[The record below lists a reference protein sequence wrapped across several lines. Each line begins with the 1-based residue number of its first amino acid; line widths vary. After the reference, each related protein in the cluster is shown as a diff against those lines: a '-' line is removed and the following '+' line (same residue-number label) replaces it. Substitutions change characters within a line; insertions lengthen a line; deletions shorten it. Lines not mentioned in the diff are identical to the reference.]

1 MARRVSM
8 IAMCYSFVANFKF
21 HRYDFSYHERV
32 VAIVCDQFCMGFAFH
47 ILDRFGDVQTAVR
60 ITDEWEAVNQ
70 QVHVMEAYHNHSL
83 QKLQAAQL
91 QRALAVVGMQ
101 WHNVQAKIDEAPKS
115 RRAIV

>member
-32 VAIVCDQFCMGFAFH
+32 VAMVSDQFCMGYAFH

-60 ITDEWEAVNQ
+60 ITIEWEAVNQ
-70 QVHVMEAYHNHSL
+70 QVHVMETYHIDSL

-91 QRALAVVGMQ
+91 KRALAVIDVQ
-101 WHNVQAKIDEAPKS
+101 WHNVESKVKEMPEDK
-115 RRAIV
+115 